1 MPRSNAVKW
10 FYEGINFDNIGAY
23 NEAVESYNRAIEE
36 DPQYTVAYYNKGV
49 SLISLNRFEAAL
61 KVFDQALGIDP
72 RYEKAW
78 FQKGIALSKLGRH
91 EDAAKCYDEAVRL
104 NPQLASMIENENIP
118 EVSVSETRA
127 ASDTARNIASRMRPE
142 RLAACPYCGTEVQF
156 PGALFCMNCGASLQE
171 EQLELSQPREQFPK
185 GAQRS
190 TAGRQPARVE
200 QPVIVIRER
209 KAGKRA
215 RAAVPAKEEKISVTD
230 RKCIVC
236 NLNFKLGDPILRC
249 PHCGNI
255 AHKVHLLEWLHVK
268 DRCPVC
274 SQRIDDNELTKQKLR
289 AQA

>member
-1 MPRSNAVKW
+1 VPRSTAVKW
-10 FYEGINFDNIGAY
+10 FYEGINFDNIGAH

-36 DPQYTVAYYNKGV
+36 DPLYTVAYYNKGV
-49 SLISLNRFEAAL
+49 SLINLNRFEAAL
-61 KVFDQALGIDP
+61 KVFDEALRIDP

-78 FQKGIALSKLGRH
+78 FQKGVALSKLGRH
-91 EDAAKCYDEAVRL
+91 EDAVKCYDEAVRL

-118 EVSVSETRA
+118 EVSMSETRTT
-127 ASDTARNIASRMRPE
+127 SDTARNIASRLRPE
-142 RLAACPYCGTEVQF
+142 SLAACPYCGTDVQF
-156 PGALFCMNCGASLQE
+156 PGALFCMNCGASLQKE
-171 EQLELSQPREQFPK
+171 SLELSQPTERLPK
-185 GAQRS
+185 TARSS
-190 TAGRQPARVE
+190 TAGRQPTPVQR
-200 QPVIVIRER
+200 PVIVIRER
-209 KAGKRA
+209 KAGKRP
-215 RAAVPAKEEKISVTD
+215 RATIPAKEEKVSVTD

-274 SQRIDDNELTKQKLR
+274 SQRIDDKELVKQAYR